1 MGGVGA
7 GGGIEQGAVWSFGGG
22 TQSGVAFSYRT
33 APTFYSTQEVVAV
46 SNITVDDLDRL
57 IEQTAEANAQEAQW
71 DESRLW
77 ADVLRAEQREEAVR
91 RIRAQLFF

>member
-1 MGGVGA
+1 M
-7 GGGIEQGAVWSFGGG
+7 
-22 TQSGVAFSYRT
+22 
-33 APTFYSTQEVVAV
+33 